1 MRIFWLGMHKLLV
14 RTELQRIRSL
24 GFEVFNPPYLSEVK
38 DQSAELSWDKA
49 QPTTLPPD
57 VFQKLERYNFFYNPI
72 SPEIAELLN
81 AYFDAVIVTINPD
94 WLIDILRVYQKRII
108 YRTYGQPYQVSRYLW
123 DNGASRAILD
133 HPDFHFVPF
142 HDLTVDL
149 EHTWLAG
156 RMSVVPYQIDNDV
169 IALQDTWNIDAPR
182 RKEIMITCPNIENPY
197 YRAHYNFLKQ
207 NFTDPGFRFYGVQFK
222 HPNDPQIVGTLSR
235 KDYLKAYQDISGYLY
250 THGGP
255 MVSYLP
261 PIEMMMVGG
270 PVLYLPHSLLA
281 RFFGKNAPGLAL
293 NPEDARVKARRLIE
307 QDRGYISELIA
318 SQQDVRQLYHP
329 DHVNPIFDRVMRSLL
344 SAAPASNAPALIVN
358 SQPDKPALPTVATT
372 GRIYVLFH
380 FPGGIITRRDHLY
393 LSAEGIPRVV
403 RLMVGAILAVTDFEI
418 IITTRYAHAP
428 FTMGFFGVGSTPRVK
443 VHVIDDIP
451 ALGARA
457 SAGPSAKFAAALDS
471 IGRKLGPASRKLD
484 PLGRALIRMANA
496 FFHKTG
502 LEKRHADVTRERLP
516 AMINADPA
524 CRGVIVPHYYLFPE
538 AINMKA
544 PLALYLP
551 DYTPHFFQGTKA
563 FANEDRHAQTGRA
576 IADTASVI
584 MTNSQFTRSYISDTV
599 LKVAQ
604 EKIHVFPLPNLNRN
618 QDETG
623 LSEASLARE
632 HVRVHTEG
640 RPIIFYPTQNRP
652 NKNIPLLLQI
662 LAELIAR
669 HSSRQLD
676 GTGSSLPAGMPPV
689 LVLTCSLDDFP
700 PARQEYERLR
710 LAPHVVFVSAATDA
724 DLCWIYK
731 QAACL
736 ALTTQMEGN
745 FPPQV
750 VEALSYGTP
759 VVASRIP
766 LITEELGDLADNLLL
781 VETSN
786 VAKFVAKIE
795 YAMTHR
801 EAVLSRQAI
810 VHEQLMAARTP
821 EKFNAALLRVVN
833 ELSGADRDL
842 ARRVSPDEDFRPW
855 LQFGVTLR
863 Q

>member
-14 RTELQRIRSL
+14 RTELPRLRAL
-24 GFEVFNPPYLSEVK
+24 GFEVFNPPYLSTIE
-38 DQSAELSWDKA
+38 DQSAELNWDA
-49 QPTTLPPD
+49 TQPSTLPPE
-57 VFQKLERYNFFYNPI
+57 VFAKLSAYNFFYNPI
-72 SPEIAELLN
+72 NPEVAELLH

-94 WLIDILRVYQKRII
+94 WLTEVLRVYKKRILF
-108 YRTYGQPYQVSRYLW
+108 RAYGQPYPLSEFLW
-123 DNGASRAILD
+123 NNGAGRVILD

-149 EHTWLAG
+149 EHTWLAA

-169 IALQDTWNIDAPR
+169 IALQDTWDIDARR

-197 YRAHYNFLKQ
+197 YRAHYSFLKQ
-207 NFTDPGFRFYGVQFK
+207 NFADPSFRFYGVQFK

-281 RFFGKNAPGLAL
+281 RFFGKNAPGLARD
-293 NPEDARVKARRLIE
+293 PDDARTKARRLIE
-307 QDRGYISELIA
+307 RDKGYISELIA

-329 DHVNPIFDRVMRSLL
+329 DHVNPTFDRVMRSLL
-344 SAAPASNAPALIVN
+344 TREPTDNAPALIVN
-358 SQPDKPALPTVATT
+358 SQPDKPKLPATAT
-372 GRIYVLFH
+372 PGRIYVLFH

-393 LSAEGIPRVV
+393 LSAEGIPRVI
-403 RLMVGAILAVTDFEI
+403 RLMVGAVLAVTDFEI

-443 VHVIDDIP
+443 VHVIDDFP
-451 ALGARA
+451 ALGVPA
-457 SAGPSAKFAAALDS
+457 SVGPSGKFAAALDS

-516 AMINADPA
+516 TMINADPA

-538 AINMKA
+538 AIDMKV

-551 DYTPHFFQGTKA
+551 DYTPHFFQGTNA
-563 FANEDRHAQTGRA
+563 FANEDRHAEAGRV
-576 IADTASVI
+576 IADKASVI

-604 EKIHVFPLPNLNRN
+604 EKIHVFPLPNLNRSP
-618 QDETG
+618 DETD
-623 LSEASLARE
+623 LSESSLVRE
-632 HVRVHTEG
+632 HVRAHTDG

-662 LAELIAR
+662 LAELITR
-669 HSSRQLD
+669 HANRQRD
-676 GTGSSLPAGMPPV
+676 RAKSSLPAEKSPV

-766 LITEELGDLADNLLL
+766 LITEELGGLANNLLL
-781 VETSN
+781 VETGN
-786 VAKFVAKIE
+786 MAEFVAKIE

-801 EAVLSRQAI
+801 EAVLSQQAI
-810 VHEQLMAARTP
+810 AHEQLMAARTP

-833 ELSGADRDL
+833 ELSRAVRDL
-842 ARRVSPDEDFRPW
+842 A
-855 LQFGVTLR
+855 
-863 Q
+863 

>member
-14 RTELQRIRSL
+14 RTELPRLRAL
-24 GFEVFNPPYLSEVK
+24 GFEVFNPPYLSKIE
-38 DQSAELSWDKA
+38 DQSAELNWDHG
-49 QPTTLPPD
+49 QPSTLPPD
-57 VFQKLERYNFFYNPI
+57 VFQKLSSYNFFYNPI

-81 AYFDAVIVTINPD
+81 TYFDAVIVTINPD
-94 WLIDILRVYQKRII
+94 WLTEVLRVYKKRTLF
-108 YRTYGQPYQVSRYLW
+108 RAYGQPYPLSEFLW
-123 DNGASRAILD
+123 NNGAGRVILD

-142 HDLTVDL
+142 HDLTTDL
-149 EHTWLAG
+149 EHTWLTG

-169 IALQDTWNIDAPR
+169 IALQDTWDIDALR

-197 YRAHYNFLKQ
+197 YRAHYDFLKQ
-207 NFTDPGFRFYGVQFK
+207 NFADPGFRFYGVQFK
-222 HPNDPQIVGTLSR
+222 HPDDPQIVGTLSR
-235 KDYLKAYQDISGYLY
+235 KDYLKAYQDTSGYLY

-281 RFFGKNAPGLAL
+281 RFFGKNSPGLAR
-293 NPEDARVKARRLIE
+293 NPEDARTKARRLIE
-307 QDRGYISELIA
+307 RDEGYISEVIA
-318 SQQDVRQLYHP
+318 SQQDVRRPYHP

-344 SAAPASNAPALIVN
+344 TRESVDDAPALIVN
-358 SQPDKPALPTVATT
+358 SQPDQPALPTTT
-372 GRIYVLFH
+372 TSGRIYVLFH

-393 LSAEGIPRVV
+393 LSAEGIPRVI
-403 RLMVGAILAVTDFEI
+403 RLMVGAILAVTDFEVV
-418 IITTRYAHAP
+418 ITTNYANAP
-428 FTMGFFGVGSTPRVK
+428 FAMGFFGVGSTPRVK

-451 ALGARA
+451 ALGTRP
-457 SAGPSAKFAAALDS
+457 SVGPSGKFAAALDS
-471 IGRKLGPASRKLD
+471 IGRKLGPISRKLD
-484 PLGRALIRMANA
+484 PLGRLLIRMATL

-502 LEKRHADVTRERLP
+502 LEKHHAETVNERLP
-516 AMINADPA
+516 AMINADPS

-538 AINMKA
+538 AVDMKA

-551 DYTPHFFQGTKA
+551 DYTPHFFQGTNA
-563 FANEDRHAQTGRA
+563 FANEDRHAVTGRA
-576 IADTASVI
+576 IADKARVI

-604 EKIHVFPLPNLNRN
+604 EKIHVFPLPNLNRSL
-618 QDETG
+618 DETD
-623 LSEASLARE
+623 LSESSLVRE
-632 HVRVHTEG
+632 HVRVHTDG

-662 LAELIAR
+662 LAELITR
-669 HSSRQLD
+669 HASRQRD
-676 GTGSSLPAGMPPV
+676 RAKSSLPAEKPPV
-689 LVLTCSLDDFP
+689 LVLTCGLDDFP

-736 ALTTQMEGN
+736 ALTTRMEGN

-759 VVASRIP
+759 VIASRIP

-781 VETSN
+781 VETGN
-786 VAKFVAKIE
+786 MAEFVTKIE
-795 YAMTHR
+795 YAMTNR

-810 VHEQLMAARTP
+810 VHEQLTAARTP
-821 EKFNAALLRVVN
+821 EKFNAALLHVVN
-833 ELSGADRDL
+833 ELSGAAHDP
-842 ARRVSPDEDFRPW
+842 A
-855 LQFGVTLR
+855 
-863 Q
+863 